1 MLWGQKIKQGEGLGV
16 WAESGVAILSRVLR
30 NSFTEKVTLISD
42 LKEVRKL
49 AIWFSELKEFQK
61 EENANAKIRR
71 QE

>member
-1 MLWGQKIKQGEGLGV
+1 MV
-16 WAESGVAILSRVLR
+16 R

-61 EENANAKIRR
+61 EENASAKIKR